1 MFLASNFTKGNLY
14 SKPDGE
20 HKVKI
25 EFNTNN
31 HHLYDFAHSMRP
43 IEDKHL
49 RNQKRDSENQM
60 DCKIVPTCRLPYR
73 IGHIARTILTLPHLY
88 SLSSIALGRSSS

>member
-49 RNQKRDSENQM
+49 RTEMSLLRVMLIKKEIV
-60 DCKIVPTCRLPYR
+60 KIKWTVK
-73 IGHIARTILTLPHLY
+73 
-88 SLSSIALGRSSS
+88 